1 MAKQI
6 QSKRPYTTDYGL
18 TKGHCATAEGAKIA
32 AVTYCIRNAQRFC
45 TIEGPG
51 GAKARVYYNGHWG
64 LQVIPA
70 GRASTEVTMR
80 LKGPRLVRLA

>member
-6 QSKRPYTTDYGL
+6 PSIKRPYTTDYGI
-18 TKGHCATAEGAKIA
+18 TKGHCKTAEGAKIA

-51 GAKARVYYNGHWG
+51 GAKARIYYNGHWG
-64 LQVIPA
+64 LQIVPA
-70 GRASTEVTMR
+70 GAKEYSMR
-80 LKGPRLVRLA
+80 IKGPRLVRSA